1 MRLMVIGL
9 GQCGCRIADEFVR
22 AAHRARAERRATIL
36 TGGFAVN
43 TDQADLSGLRA
54 IKADYS
60 HRVLIGTR
68 KTLGHGVGKLN
79 EVGAELARLDGDK
92 ILEAIRSAPELYS
105 THAFLLAAGGAG
117 GTGSGA
123 VSIVAQMLKN
133 RYIGKPV
140 YALIALPFEHET
152 STELRSAYNT
162 AVCLKSIYSVAD
174 AVFLADNQ
182 RYVNKDRD
190 WKGNLQTINEQ
201 IVAPFYDLL
210 CSGEVTRA
218 KYVGAKTMDGGDI
231 MQSIQGWTAI
241 GYGTNAL
248 PYFRSSLKKSEFHNK
263 MQQTMRGVEAMDAAV
278 TNLSVLC
285 NPADATRALA
295 LLSAPGKE
303 LNVDMTKEMGAYLR
317 ELAKNAVIRTGDF
330 PGETNRVDVTVV
342 LSGLGFV
349 ARVKE
354 YYEQATAF
362 APLQKERAEVA
373 ASQIRSLEESGKC
386 LPSLTA

>member
-1 MRLMVIGL
+1 MKLMVIGL

-22 AAHRARAERRATIL
+22 VAHRARAERRVIIL

-54 IKADYS
+54 IKADYT

-68 KTLGHGVGKLN
+68 KTLGHGVGKIS
-79 EVGAELARLDGDK
+79 EVGTELARLDGDK
-92 ILEAIRSAPELYS
+92 ILEAIRSAQDLYS
-105 THAFLLAAGGAG
+105 THAFLLTAGGAG

-123 VSIVAQMLKN
+123 VSVVAQMLKN
-133 RYIGKPV
+133 RYLGKPV

-152 STELRSAYNT
+152 ATELRSAYNT

-190 WKGNLQTINEQ
+190 WTGNLQTINQQ

-231 MQSIQGWTAI
+231 MQSIRGWTAI
-241 GYGTNAL
+241 GYGSNVL
-248 PYFRSSLKKSEFHNK
+248 PYFRSSLKKSDFHNK

-278 TNLSVLC
+278 TNLSVAC
-285 NPADATRALA
+285 NPGDATLALA

-330 PGETNRVDVTVV
+330 PCETNRVDVTVV
-342 LSGLGFV
+342 LSGMGFV
-349 ARVKE
+349 PRVKE
-354 YYEQATAF
+354 YYEQASAF

-373 ASQIRSLEESGKC
+373 ISQIRSLEESGKC
-386 LPSLTA
+386 LPSLAA